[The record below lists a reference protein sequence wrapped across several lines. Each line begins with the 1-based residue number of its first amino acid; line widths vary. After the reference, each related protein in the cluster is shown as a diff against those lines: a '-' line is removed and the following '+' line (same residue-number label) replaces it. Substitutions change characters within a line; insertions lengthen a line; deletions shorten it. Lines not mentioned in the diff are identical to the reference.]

1 MAKIGKVFDSF
12 KKGIELCDKYSAKI
26 QSAISHGKSAVEKG
40 KQFLDSEDGKAT
52 LGFIKDNFSKNNS
65 PENENN
71 NKESNIS
78 EKQRAT
84 GLDFTTV
91 LNAVNKAK
99 EIYDEDVKETV
110 ASFQEKNECSI
121 NISESE
127 ENEKTDEPIEK
138 EERAV
143 EPQVMMG
150 RSEETTDT
158 FFEDK
163 RDELLDA
170 AKQGVMNLHNPEEVL
185 SALCK
190 LQSVANE
197 TIKYAEEQETKRV
210 EIIAKKDVAIE
221 KIKVIES
228 CIKDYLEK
236 TFDERRSIFEKQF
249 ECVDSALKTGNLELL
264 ALSLNSI
271 NSLAA
276 QSPFKALADVVAV
289 QKNLLDTNTEWD
301 I

>member
-1 MAKIGKVFDSF
+1 MAKIGKVFDSL
-12 KKGIELCDKYSAKI
+12 KKGIELCDKYGAKI

-52 LGFIKDNFSKNNS
+52 LGFVKDKFSKAKSSNS
-65 PENENN
+65 EE
-71 NKESNIS
+71 KIS
-78 EKQRAT
+78 KQDTNLNFAN
-84 GLDFTTV
+84 V

-99 EIYDEDVKETV
+99 EIYDEDIKEAV
-110 ASFQEKNECSI
+110 VGFQEENDLVNKGENGPLNEV
-121 NISESE
+121 NEQTFESTE
-127 ENEKTDEPIEK
+127 VYETHEEK
-138 EERAV
+138 E
-143 EPQVMMG
+143 
-150 RSEETTDT
+150 DT

-163 RDELLDA
+163 RDELIDA
-170 AKQGVMNLHNPEEVL
+170 AKQGLSNLHNPEEVL
-185 SALCK
+185 GALCK

-210 EIIAKKDVAIE
+210 EINAKKDIAIE
-221 KIKVIES
+221 KIKAIES

-249 ECVDSALKTGNLELL
+249 ECVDAALKTGNLELL
-264 ALSLNSI
+264 AVSLNSI

-276 QSPFKALADVVAV
+276 QSPFKALADVAAV